1 MKKSIKSIA
10 SAFIGLILLVSC
22 SGKEAAQSDGSM
34 DGGENLE
41 SPPESV
47 QDNAETLSELTP
59 LTTEQFKA
67 FFPETIIGL
76 PQTSFVESFMPGIG
90 SGSATYRT
98 ANRSIRIMII
108 DGTGE
113 KGADA
118 VGTYKFSHTK
128 DYDEKG
134 SWGYT
139 KTIVHEGVKMKES
152 SLGEDRFNWSLFYK
166 DRFAVDIDG
175 KEVTKEEL
183 DGIMKDLNL
192 TRLPPD

>member
-22 SGKEAAQSDGSM
+22 GGKESAQS
-34 DGGENLE
+34 GETMGVEEDIE
-41 SPPESV
+41 SSSESN
-47 QDNAETLSELTP
+47 QDNAETLTELSP

-98 ANRSIRIMII
+98 ANRSIRIMIL
-108 DGTGE
+108 DGAGE

-139 KTIVHEGVKMKES
+139 KTIDHEGVKMKES

-166 DRFAVDIDG
+166 DRFAVDIDA
-175 KEVTKEEL
+175 KEVTKDEL

-192 TRLPPD
+192 ERLPAY